1 MKSKSHFLLKG
12 STDDPLVVLRSAT
25 WAYNSIGLFDGDQ
38 ACVVDPGLATSEV
51 HALRQQLMEGC
62 GASNQRQISHV
73 ILTHAHHDHMRGWME
88 FPGATV
94 TFPKV
99 AAEKGATPRERI
111 LAAKAK
117 FDERLDDPVDGF
129 RYPEPDLTFD
139 DVLHL
144 KVGDLEVEQRFL
156 PGHSDCTSIVW
167 IPALKTLLSA
177 DYLVT
182 PGMPYCRWQARDF
195 ERAIE
200 TLTTWTLEEGIERI
214 VPAHESILEGRDAIL
229 EALAAERDYMRV
241 LRDQVQQ
248 LAAVGVDAERGTRQA
263 ARFMVGRRGTDLGGR
278 RQDIDNARRVW
289 AEEAESRPS

>member
-1 MKSKSHFLLKG
+1 MKSRSHFLLKG
-12 STDDPLVVLRSAT
+12 NADDPLVVLRSAT

-62 GASNQRQISHV
+62 GASSQRQFSHV

-94 TFPKV
+94 TFPRV

-139 DVLHL
+139 EVLHL
-144 KVGDLEVEQRFL
+144 KVGSLEIEQRFL
-156 PGHSDCTSIVW
+156 PGHSNCTSVVW

-248 LAAVGVDAERGTRQA
+248 LAAVGVDAEIGMRQA
-263 ARFMVGRRGTDLGGR
+263 ARFMVARRGSDLSGR
-278 RQDIDNARRVW
+278 RQDIDNARRMW
-289 AEEAESRPS
+289 AEEAESQPS